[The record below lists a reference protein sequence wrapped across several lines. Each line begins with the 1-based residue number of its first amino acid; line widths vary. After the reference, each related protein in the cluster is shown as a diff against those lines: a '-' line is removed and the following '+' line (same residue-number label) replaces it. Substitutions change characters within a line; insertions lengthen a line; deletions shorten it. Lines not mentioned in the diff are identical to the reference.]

1 MAKKSKDYRPA
12 FFAPIPNRAIVDTR
26 LTPTAFRL
34 LMLYAFHDRLSL
46 TELTGGGCT
55 TSNKTLC
62 ARLDCDYTTLIKLR
76 ANLREWGYIH
86 LAARKTGKR
95 LEVAMVIPDH
105 LADPK
110 AWPFDPN
117 YIGYKALETWGVAP
131 ENVGEVAKVWNEK
144 AGELANFVS
153 DNVGEVA
160 KVSPKKVGEQ
170 ISETPENQPK
180 TEQQYIPRR
189 GETYSSEEGE
199 YNSTKW
205 RDSEIANEKSSA
217 EAGLGRDS
225 LRALMPPS
233 FDRLDSSA
241 QVAQIERAFGKI
253 DRNPDRITKPERREI
268 SGLLWAIHDSYAE
281 LDFGQQAWRLYE
293 EIS

>member
-1 MAKKSKDYRPA
+1 MAKKTKDYRPA

-55 TSNKTLC
+55 ASNKTLC

-76 ANLREWGYIH
+76 TSLREWGYIH

-95 LEVAMVIPDH
+95 LEVAVVIPDH

-110 AWPFDPN
+110 SWPFDPR
-117 YIGYKALETWGVAP
+117 YIGYSALETWGVAP
-131 ENVGEVAKVWNEK
+131 EKVGELAKVWNEK

-153 DNVGEVA
+153 DNVGELA
-160 KVSPKKVGEQ
+160 NFAPEKVGEE
-170 ISETPENQPK
+170 ISETPENLPK

-199 YNSTKW
+199 YNSPKG
-205 RDSEIANEKSSA
+205 RDFEIANEKSSA
-217 EAGLGRDS
+217 QAGLGRDS
-225 LRALMPPS
+225 LRALMPPT
-233 FDRLDSSA
+233 FDTLESPA
-241 QVAQIERAFGKI
+241 QVAQIERAFGKLNR
-253 DRNPDRITKPERREI
+253 DPQRIIADERKEM
-268 SGLLWAIHDSYAE
+268 SALLWAIHDNYSD
-281 LDFGQQAWRLYE
+281 LPHGQQAWRLYE
-293 EIS
+293 ELY